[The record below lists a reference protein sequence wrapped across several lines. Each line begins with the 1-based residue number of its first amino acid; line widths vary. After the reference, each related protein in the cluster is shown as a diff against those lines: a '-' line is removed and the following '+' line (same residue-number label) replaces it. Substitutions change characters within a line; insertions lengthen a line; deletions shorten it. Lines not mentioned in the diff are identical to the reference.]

1 MRGGEFPFG
10 ERVAETDG
18 YASVSFGADTC
29 AGFQILS
36 GLDVTEEAAYAI
48 TVESTT
54 CQAPAPGCPSPS

>member
-1 MRGGEFPFG
+1 
-10 ERVAETDG
+10 VAETDG

-36 GLDVTEEAAYAI
+36 GLDVTEEAVYAI